1 VARPSKY
8 SPEFK
13 IDAVAL
19 WRASGGKRTVRDVAA
34 DLNVN
39 TETLR
44 SWIYAAERAAVGAS
58 HHPEPASPE
67 AELVRLRAENTRL
80 VKAEKEWQLE
90 REILRR
96 AAQYFAKEMK

>member
-1 VARPSKY
+1 MARPSKY
-8 SPEFK
+8 SPEFR

-44 SWIYAAERAAVGAS
+44 SWIYAAELHSKLFATVGQARLELFRWLTFYS
-58 HHPEPASPE
+58 ARRRHSALFYLSPLE
-67 AELVRLRAENTRL
+67 FEQQHQKVAELPL
-80 VKAEKEWQLE
+80 
-90 REILRR
+90 
-96 AAQYFAKEMK
+96 AA